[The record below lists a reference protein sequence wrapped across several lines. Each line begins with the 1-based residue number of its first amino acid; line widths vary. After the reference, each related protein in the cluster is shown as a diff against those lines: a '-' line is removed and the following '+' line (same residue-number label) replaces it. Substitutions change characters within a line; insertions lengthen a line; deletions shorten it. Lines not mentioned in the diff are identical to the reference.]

1 MKNQIRPEWK
11 NKAEN
16 DIILTYMAIVKN
28 VQIKE
33 EFVSLGQFLKICDLI
48 SSGGEAKIFLKENEI
63 FVNGEKE
70 DRRGRKLYEKD
81 LIKINDDYYYVRQS
95 GEVVHGVEYWVTK
108 NNGLVPSGRYTF
120 GEDGKMVLT
129 GTPLDT
135 TPEPEVKN
143 GIYEED
149 GVKYYYENGVKKYAG
164 VIRLADPENP
174 DRLLYY
180 YVTSSCQLKTSG
192 EEGKL
197 VKYTASLTNGLLEVG
212 RYQFDAQGRMYDLQG
227 NLLTAPAN

>member
-81 LIKINDDYYYVRQS
+81 LIKIVGRQYA
-95 GEVVHGVEYWVTK
+95 GHKVT
-108 NNGLVPSGRYTF
+108 GPGRF
-120 GEDGKMVLT
+120 V
-129 GTPLDT
+129 
-135 TPEPEVKN
+135 N
-143 GIYEED
+143 
-149 GVKYYYENGVKKYAG
+149 VKKA
-164 VIRLADPENP
+164 AA
-174 DRLLYY
+174 
-180 YVTSSCQLKTSG
+180 VTT
-192 EEGKL
+192 
-197 VKYTASLTNGLLEVG
+197 
-212 RYQFDAQGRMYDLQG
+212 
-227 NLLTAPAN
+227 